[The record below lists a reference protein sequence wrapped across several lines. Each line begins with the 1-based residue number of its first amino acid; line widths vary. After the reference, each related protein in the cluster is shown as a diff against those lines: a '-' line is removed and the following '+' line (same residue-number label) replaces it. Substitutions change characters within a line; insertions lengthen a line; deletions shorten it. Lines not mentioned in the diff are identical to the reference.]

1 MSDICN
7 FYQEKLQPEQPNINP
22 KISSMRNR
30 ICKWL
35 PLAVLALIFASK
47 IYGTTWNDE
56 SAIIDFDLIEEEVN
70 RDFPD

>member
-1 MSDICN
+1 
-7 FYQEKLQPEQPNINP
+7 
-22 KISSMRNR
+22 MRNR